1 MDFCAIPCAVMVTM
15 VLVPSA
21 GSTAPAI
28 SVTMAHSAT
37 NQTHMDVE
45 QALLTNVTT
54 VRSGVLSGTLSVV
67 TTSTTLHAACAP
79 LTALQA

>member
-1 MDFCAIPCAVMVTM
+1 M

-54 VRSGVLSGTLSVV
+54 VRSGVLSGTLNVV
-67 TTSTTLHAACAP
+67 ITSTTLHAACAP
-79 LTALQA
+79 LTARQA